1 MAIIIILKI
10 YPFHFI
16 GISENEKK
24 GIMDLY
30 NQIPESSLLFNE
42 DFEAL
47 IEIISSK
54 NITVSEILLSD
65 SINIAKKTGRSI
77 VEIEK
82 FINLLK
88 FDIEQSIGSC
98 SEQDNKTILKDKG
111 NNENDNIISIESQIK
126 SFSKVTVRDLIERD
140 SVKSTFSTGD
150 DKLDR
155 ILKNG
160 IPLNSL
166 IEISGGSST
175 GKSHFLMTLAA
186 TVQLPL
192 EFGGLGLSLLGDEN
206 DSSSSETE
214 NPIKVVYITTESR
227 LETKRLTQIIDVF
240 KDLLQENGIENSK
253 FFPSLN
259 NVLTPSLV
267 ISDLE
272 YQDHMIFIQLPQM
285 LKCSNGK
292 IKLVVIDSITHH
304 IRAEL
309 TNYYEREAYINKIG
323 NFLQHL
329 IKTYNIT
336 IIVANQVTD
345 KPLSE
350 IIGAGK
356 DYYMSTDYQ
365 LSFDYG
371 WDNIGTLYRQ
381 MYNDSEYYEEWLW
394 NNSNDYYNKPIK
406 KVDLP
411 LNSNKQQRSSEEPN
425 MSIDEEYPNMT
436 NDTTDMTS
444 EIADTTDISSSQLNT
459 EVNNV
464 NINPGENRKSHSSS
478 EMYKQGQVPGNG
490 NGAELNDLLS
500 QIKTE
505 KKLFLF
511 ESTLKDSINH
521 IKTIPALGLT
531 WLNFVD
537 LRIVLER
544 SYKPIFD
551 EELINDFAVELGIDT
566 SAILPSTNEYLQQS
580 DDVNDNDEHSD
591 DIGSSQNIETAP
603 PLTSTQKTSD
613 DEKKMKILNL
623 LSKNDFLSNKNF
635 STQRKFKYVF
645 GPNMI
650 YSDTNNKINECN
662 FEIWAGGIRS
672 CL

>member
-1 MAIIIILKI
+1 
-10 YPFHFI
+10 
-16 GISENEKK
+16 
-24 GIMDLY
+24 MDLY
-30 NQIPESSLLFNE
+30 NQIPDSSLLFNE

-47 IEIISSK
+47 IEIISSN
-54 NITVSEILLSD
+54 NITVAELLLSD

-77 VEIEK
+77 VEIKK
-82 FINLLK
+82 FINLLRI
-88 FDIEQSIGSC
+88 DIEQSIGFGSVQ
-98 SEQDNKTILKDKG
+98 ENNTILKDKG
-111 NNENDNIISIESQIK
+111 DNESGNIINIESEIK
-126 SFSKVTVRDLIERD
+126 SFSKVTVKDLIERD
-140 SVKSTFSTGD
+140 SIKSTFSTGD
-150 DKLDR
+150 DKLDG

-186 TVQLPL
+186 TIQLPL
-192 EFGGLGLSLLGDEN
+192 EFGGLGLSLFGDKI
-206 DSSSSETE
+206 DAQSPPETE
-214 NPIKVVYITTESR
+214 NSIKVVYITTESR
-227 LETKRLTQIIDVF
+227 LETKRLTQIIDAF
-240 KDLLQENGIENSK
+240 KDLLQENGIEDPK

-272 YQDHMIFIQLPQM
+272 YQDHMLFIQLPQM

-323 NFLQHL
+323 NFLQYL

-381 MYNDSEYYEEWLW
+381 MYNDSDYYEEWLW
-394 NNSNDYYNKPIK
+394 NNSNDYYNKPINK
-406 KVDLP
+406 MDLP

-425 MSIDEEYPNMT
+425 MSIDGEYPNMA
-436 NDTTDMTS
+436 NDTTDMTC
-444 EIADTTDISSSQLNT
+444 ETADTTDISSSQLNT
-459 EVNNV
+459 EVNSE
-464 NINPGENRKSHSSS
+464 NPNPREKRRSHNSS
-478 EMYKQGQVPGNG
+478 ETEKQAEVPGNESG
-490 NGAELNDLLS
+490 VELNDLLS

-566 SAILPSTNEYLQQS
+566 STILPSTNEYSQES
-580 DDVNDNDEHSD
+580 DSGNDNNEHGD
-591 DIGSSQNIETAP
+591 RIELSQNIESTLAS
-603 PLTSTQKTSD
+603 TSTQKTLD
-613 DEKKMKILNL
+613 DEKKMKILSL

-645 GPNMI
+645 GPNI
-650 YSDTNNKINECN
+650 VYSDTNKKINECN

>member
-1 MAIIIILKI
+1 ML
-10 YPFHFI
+10 
-16 GISENEKK
+16 
-24 GIMDLY
+24 
-30 NQIPESSLLFNE
+30 
-42 DFEAL
+42 
-47 IEIISSK
+47 
-54 NITVSEILLSD
+54 
-65 SINIAKKTGRSI
+65 
-77 VEIEK
+77 
-82 FINLLK
+82 
-88 FDIEQSIGSC
+88 
-98 SEQDNKTILKDKG
+98 
-111 NNENDNIISIESQIK
+111 
-126 SFSKVTVRDLIERD
+126 
-140 SVKSTFSTGD
+140 
-150 DKLDR
+150 
-155 ILKNG
+155 
-160 IPLNSL
+160 
-166 IEISGGSST
+166 
-175 GKSHFLMTLAA
+175 
-186 TVQLPL
+186 
-192 EFGGLGLSLLGDEN
+192 
-206 DSSSSETE
+206 
-214 NPIKVVYITTESR
+214 
-227 LETKRLTQIIDVF
+227 
-240 KDLLQENGIENSK
+240 
-253 FFPSLN
+253 
-259 NVLTPSLV
+259 
-267 ISDLE
+267 
-272 YQDHMIFIQLPQM
+272 FIQLPQM

-381 MYNDSEYYEEWLW
+381 MYNDSDYYEEWLW

-406 KVDLP
+406 KMDLP

-425 MSIDEEYPNMT
+425 MSIDGEYPNMA
-436 NDTTDMTS
+436 NDTIDMTS
-444 EIADTTDISSSQLNT
+444 ETADTTDISSSQLNT
-459 EVNNV
+459 EVNSE
-464 NINPGENRKSHSSS
+464 NPNPREKRRSHNSP
-478 EMYKQGQVPGNG
+478 EMDKQPDVPGNESG
-490 NGAELNDLLS
+490 VELNDLLS

-566 SAILPSTNEYLQQS
+566 STVLPSTNEYSQEIDS
-580 DDVNDNDEHSD
+580 GNDNNEHSD
-591 DIGSSQNIETAP
+591 RIELSQNIESTLAS
-603 PLTSTQKTSD
+603 TSTQKTLD
-613 DEKKMKILNL
+613 DEKKMKILSL

-645 GPNMI
+645 GPNII
-650 YSDTNNKINECN
+650 YSDTNKKINECN

>member
-1 MAIIIILKI
+1 
-10 YPFHFI
+10 
-16 GISENEKK
+16 
-24 GIMDLY
+24 MDLY
-30 NQIPESSLLFNE
+30 NQIPDSSLLFNE
-42 DFEAL
+42 DFGTL
-47 IEIISSK
+47 IEIISSN
-54 NITVSEILLSD
+54 NITVAELLLSD

-77 VEIEK
+77 VEIKK
-82 FINLLK
+82 FINLLRI
-88 FDIEQSIGSC
+88 DIEQSIGFG
-98 SEQDNKTILKDKG
+98 SEQENNTILKEKG
-111 NNENDNIISIESQIK
+111 DNESDNIINIESEIK
-126 SFSKVTVRDLIERD
+126 SFSKVTVKDLIERD
-140 SVKSTFSTGD
+140 SIKSTFSTGD
-150 DKLDR
+150 DKLDG

-186 TVQLPL
+186 TIQLPL
-192 EFGGLGLSLLGDEN
+192 EFGGLGLSLFGDKI
-206 DSSSSETE
+206 DSQSSPETE
-214 NPIKVVYITTESR
+214 NSIKVVYITTESR
-227 LETKRLTQIIDVF
+227 LETKRLTQIIDAF
-240 KDLLQENGIENSK
+240 KDLLQENGIEDPK

-272 YQDHMIFIQLPQM
+272 YQDHMLFIQLPQM

-381 MYNDSEYYEEWLW
+381 MYNDSDYYEEWLW

-406 KVDLP
+406 KMDLP

-425 MSIDEEYPNMT
+425 MSIDGEYPNMA
-436 NDTTDMTS
+436 NDTIDMTS
-444 EIADTTDISSSQLNT
+444 ETADTTDISSSQLNT
-459 EVNNV
+459 EVNSE
-464 NINPGENRKSHSSS
+464 NPNPREKRRSHNSP
-478 EMYKQGQVPGNG
+478 EMDKQPDVPGNESG
-490 NGAELNDLLS
+490 VELNDLLS

-566 SAILPSTNEYLQQS
+566 STVLPSTNEYSQEIDS
-580 DDVNDNDEHSD
+580 GNDNNEHSD
-591 DIGSSQNIETAP
+591 RIELSQNIESTLAS
-603 PLTSTQKTSD
+603 TSTQKTLD
-613 DEKKMKILNL
+613 DEKKMKILSL

-645 GPNMI
+645 GPNII
-650 YSDTNNKINECN
+650 YSDTNKKINECN